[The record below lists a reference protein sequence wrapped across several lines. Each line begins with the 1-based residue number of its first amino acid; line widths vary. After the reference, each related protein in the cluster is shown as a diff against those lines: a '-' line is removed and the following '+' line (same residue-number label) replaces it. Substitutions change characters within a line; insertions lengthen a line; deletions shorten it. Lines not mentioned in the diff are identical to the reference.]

1 MQNNSKKDLKSKYNP
16 IVPVPLFQLIRD
28 RILLELYENS
38 YSPGSVLGTE
48 GDLCRKF
55 QVSRKTIRHAVSKLE
70 VVGYL
75 KRRQKVG
82 IIVTDKTLQVCS
94 APKKGRKV
102 IILLPRWN
110 YTTGNQVERVIAHDL
125 RMPEPFLE
133 AFDVEMRPFHEPLP
147 EDTRNLYAVIAVD
160 PLPQHLPTLEKFADG
175 GIRIIAVEPRT
186 NFYMAVN
193 VHPDIPAAARDAI
206 AYLYRQGHR
215 RIGLVWHYCN
225 HYTFQQWLNSFIQA
239 MTEHEL
245 PILPYSILENA
256 DIPNSDDVCFRKI
269 TAWICLTL
277 SNLEVLLEHLKK
289 LNLSVPRDVSVISAD
304 APIGGEWQT
313 HNIPIS
319 IYTPNTK
326 ELVLLLRKLLKSAP
340 GALHPGSVMFYPMT
354 PAYHQ
359 SVAKCRQ

>member
-1 MQNNSKKDLKSKYNP
+1 MQNNNKKDLKNKCNP

-28 RILLELYENS
+28 RILLELYQKS
-38 YSPGSVLGTE
+38 YSAGSILGTE
-48 GDLCRKF
+48 EDLCRKY
-55 QVSRKTIRHAVSKLE
+55 QVSRKTIRHAVGELE
-70 VVGYL
+70 IAGYL

-82 IIVTDKTLQVCS
+82 IIVTDKTLQVHS
-94 APKKGRKV
+94 AQKKGRRI
-102 IILLPRWN
+102 IILLPQWS
-110 YTTGNQVERVIAHDL
+110 YTTGNQVERIIAHDL
-125 RMPEPFLE
+125 GMPETFLE
-133 AFDVEMRPFHEPLP
+133 AFDVELRPFHAPLP
-147 EDTRNLYAVIAVD
+147 ENSKNLYAVIAVD
-160 PLPQHLPTLEKFADG
+160 PLPQHLPTLEKFAEN
-175 GIRIIAVEPRT
+175 GIRIIAVEPRI

-193 VHPDIPAAARDAI
+193 VHPDIPAAAHDAV

-256 DIPNSDDVCFRKI
+256 DIPEADDLCFRKI

-277 SNLEVLLEHLKK
+277 SNLDALQDHLKK
-289 LNLSVPRDVSVISAD
+289 MKLSVPRDVSIICAD
-304 APIGGEWQT
+304 DPIDGDGQT
-313 HNIPIS
+313 QNIPVS

-326 ELVLLLRKLLKSAP
+326 ELVLVLRRLLESAP
-340 GALHPGSVMFYPMT
+340 VSFHPGSVLFYPMT
-354 PAYHQ
+354 HVYRQ